1 MDTELIEAIQ
11 RLRLQV
17 DRHEIVEK
25 LGIYKTNAHHDIVA
39 GIVKYIYKELSF
51 LITAYTLPEKKLNDI
66 LANIDEALDLI
77 LYSLSDDQYI
87 ILIEDVFSIIAY
99 LREESLVNELYESVG
114 NVDRFTKLF
123 YRHDHNN

>member
-11 RLRLQV
+11 RLRLKVDKTDIV
-17 DRHEIVEK
+17 DR

-51 LITAYTLPEKKLNDI
+51 LITAYILPEKKLNDI

-87 ILIEDVFSIIAY
+87 ILIEDIFTIVASIKQQSIDY
-99 LREESLVNELYESVG
+99 ELYESTS
-114 NVDRFTKLF
+114 NIERFTKLF
-123 YRHDHNN
+123 YRHDH

>member
-11 RLRLQV
+11 RLRLKV

-25 LGIYKTNAHHDIVA
+25 LGIYKTNANCDIVA